1 MNSHPRAGR
10 PRRADAGQSPDE
22 PAPRPIAR
30 GDGREPGSAL
40 RSQPPADPQAKRIAA
55 AEHSLAEAYAS
66 AKAAGIDAHA
76 VDAAFAILRD
86 CITEARVCSDQA
98 RRDLAVVRYERYQAR
113 HRRSDPDPA
122 VRAVVPDP
130 PGVSLC
136 PDPAAVQTPAQ
147 FMDAMRMYRVW
158 AGKPSYRVME
168 RQCGRSFAASTICTA
183 LQSNH
188 LPSLNMVRAIIIAC
202 GGSEKDQI
210 AFAAAWRRLTMP
222 QADAAA
228 PAKPSR
234 VRALY
239 PVN

>member
-10 PRRADAGQSPDE
+10 SRRAPAGQAPDE
-22 PAPRPIAR
+22 PAPRAIAR
-30 GDGREPGSAL
+30 GDGREPS
-40 RSQPPADPQAKRIAA
+40 PAVRPQTPTDPQAKRIAA

-76 VDAAFAILRD
+76 VDAAFAVLRD
-86 CITEARVCSDQA
+86 CLTEARVCSDQA
-98 RRDLAVVRYERYQAR
+98 RRDLAAVRYERYQAR
-113 HRRSDPDPA
+113 HRRADPDPA

-136 PDPAAVQTPAQ
+136 PDPATVHTPGQ
-147 FMDAMRMYRVW
+147 FMEALRMYRVW

-168 RQCGRSFAASTICTA
+168 RQCGRCFAASTICTA
-183 LQSNH
+183 LQSDN
-188 LPSLNMVRAIIIAC
+188 LPSLNMVQAIIVAC
-202 GGSEKDQI
+202 GGSEKDQS
-210 AFAAAWRRLTMP
+210 AFATAWRRLTMP
-222 QADAAA
+222 QQDAGQS
-228 PAKPSR
+228 AKPSR